1 MIAAFLIVLLG
12 ESFTA
17 LGQILYKKN
26 TNRLEAHSLN
36 SMRSYFVFMK
46 DVLLLPGIWLGLLS
60 MAIGLIIWLVA
71 LSRFDLSFVFPA
83 SSILYV
89 LILFASRV
97 FLNEKIDAMKLI
109 GTSLVMVGIIAI
121 TFG

>member
-17 LGQILYKKN
+17 LGQTLYKRN
-26 TNRLEAHSLN
+26 TNRLETHSLKT
-36 SMRSYFVFMK
+36 MRSYFAFMK

-60 MAIGLIIWLVA
+60 MAAGLIIWLTA

-89 LILFASRV
+89 LILFASRI
-97 FLNEKIDAMKLI
+97 FLREKIDSMKLV
-109 GTSLVMVGIIAI
+109 GTSLVIIGIIVI
-121 TFG
+121 TLG

>member
-26 TNRLEAHSLN
+26 TNRLEAHSLKN
-36 SMRSYFVFMK
+36 MRSYFTFIK
-46 DVLLLPGIWLGLLS
+46 DVLRLPGIWLGLLS
-60 MAIGLIIWLVA
+60 MAVGLIVWLVA

-89 LILFASRV
+89 LILFASRI

-109 GTSLVMVGIIAI
+109 GTSLVIVGIIAI

>member
-1 MIAAFLIVLLG
+1 MMAAMTIILLG

-26 TNRLEAHSLN
+26 TNRLAARSLK
-36 SMRSYFVFMK
+36 SMGSYFVFMR
-46 DVLLLPGIWLGLLS
+46 DVLLLPGIWLGLFS
-60 MAIGLIIWLVA
+60 MAIGLIVWLVA
-71 LSRFDLSFVFPA
+71 LSRFDLSLVFPA

-89 LILFASRV
+89 LILLASRV
-97 FLNEKIDAMKLI
+97 FLNEKIDAMKLL

-121 TFG
+121 ALG